1 MSKTLSGW
9 LLAAVALG
17 PPVLGQTG
25 NEVPETSPP
34 SAVAEIVASLEPAT
48 LRTLAEEVLARSPEL
63 ARLRR
68 QAEVAEARAPQVR
81 SLPDPMAALTAFLL
95 TPETR
100 TGPQQLQ
107 ASLSQRFPWAG
118 KLAAAER
125 EALWMAAS
133 ERAQVEVRAL
143 ELVTEARRLLWEL
156 ATLGA
161 EEEILRGDRYT
172 LERFE
177 QLARARYAAG
187 GGIGQPV
194 VKIQAE
200 ITRVDQR
207 LLDVST
213 RRAALTAAVNALR
226 DRPADAAVEVPD
238 LPAVPPG
245 SDPELTESRRRG
257 TAEAPLPAPDGDPE
271 LPDTRRPADAEAE
284 APERPFPSPAEDP
297 EPAETRRLRDAE
309 AEAPERPLPLPG
321 EDPEP
326 AETWRR
332 ADAETEPP
340 SPGAGPELAEL
351 RRWAAARRPE
361 LARER
366 ARIAAAEAAGERAG
380 LERRPDVTVGL
391 GYTLVGEREDAA
403 GRAMPPENNGDDV
416 LGVTVGVNLP
426 VRTTRI
432 EAGIAEAAARR
443 GAAEEALRG
452 ASTAIERDLGDLVQ
466 RLRLTREQS
475 DLFDRVLLLQAEEAL
490 HSAEAAYTAGTLR
503 ALDLLDAER
512 TLFQVRLGA
521 ARARADHL
529 IARARLE
536 GAAGASLDRKGAT
549 P

>member
-284 APERPFPSPAEDP
+284 APERPFP
-297 EPAETRRLRDAE
+297 
-309 AEAPERPLPLPG
+309 LPG

-326 AETWRR
+326 LETWRR

-490 HSAEAAYTAGTLR
+490 RSAEAAYTAGTLR

>member
-1 MSKTLSGW
+1 MSKTLTGW

-25 NEVPETSPP
+25 NEAPETSPP
-34 SAVAEIVASLEPAT
+34 STVAEIVASLEPAT
-48 LRTLAEEVLARSPEL
+48 LRALAEEVLARSPEL

-68 QAEVAEARAPQVR
+68 QAEVAKARAPQLR

-100 TGPQQLQ
+100 TGPQQVQ

-118 KLAAAER
+118 KLGAAER

-207 LLDVST
+207 LLDVAT

-226 DRPADAAVEVPD
+226 DRPADAAVDV
-238 LPAVPPG
+238 
-245 SDPELTESRRRG
+245 
-257 TAEAPLPAPDGDPE
+257 PE
-271 LPDTRRPADAEAE
+271 LPALP
-284 APERPFPSPAEDP
+284 PGPDP
-297 EPAETRRLRDAE
+297 GLT
-309 AEAPERPLPLPG
+309 
-321 EDPEP
+321 
-326 AETWRR
+326 
-332 ADAETEPP
+332 
-340 SPGAGPELAEL
+340 EL
-351 RRWAAARRPE
+351 RRRALARRPE

-403 GRAMPPENNGDDV
+403 GRAMPPEGNGDDV

-426 VRTTRI
+426 VRTARI

-443 GAAEEALRG
+443 GAAEEALR
-452 ASTAIERDLGDLVQ
+452 AAAAAIERDLGDLVP

-490 HSAEAAYTAGTLR
+490 SSAEAAYTAGTLG

-529 IARARLE
+529 VARARLE
-536 GAAGASLDRKGAT
+536 GAVGGSLDSEGAT

>member
-1 MSKTLSGW
+1 MSKTLNG
-9 LLAAVALG
+9 LLLTAAALG

-25 NEVPETSPP
+25 SEARETAPP
-34 SAVAEIVASLEPAT
+34 SAVEEIVASLEPAA
-48 LRTLAEEVLARSPEL
+48 LRALADEILARSPEL

-68 QAEVAEARAPQVR
+68 QAEIAEARAPQVR

-100 TGPQQLQ
+100 TGPQQAQ

-118 KLAAAER
+118 KLVAAER

-143 ELVTEARRLLWEL
+143 ELVTEFRRLVWEL
-156 ATLGA
+156 ATLDA
-161 EEEILRGDRYT
+161 EEEIVRGDRYT

-207 LLDVST
+207 LLDVAA

-226 DRPADAAVEVPD
+226 DRPADAVVEVPD
-238 LPAVPPG
+238 LPALPPG
-245 SDPELTESRRRG
+245 PDPGLTESHHRG
-257 TAEAPLPAPDGDPE
+257 PAATLLPSPDGDPE
-271 LPDTRRPADAEAE
+271 VSDTRRQADAEAE
-284 APERPFPSPAEDP
+284 APELD
-297 EPAETRRLRDAE
+297 
-309 AEAPERPLPLPG
+309 
-321 EDPEP
+321 
-326 AETWRR
+326 
-332 ADAETEPP
+332 
-340 SPGAGPELAEL
+340 EL
-351 RRWAAARRPE
+351 RRWAVARRPE

-391 GYTLVGEREDAA
+391 SYTLVGEREDAG
-403 GRAMPPENNGDDV
+403 GRAMPPEDNGDDIV
-416 LGVTVGVNLP
+416 GVTLGLNLP
-426 VRTTRI
+426 VRRSRI
-432 EAGIAEAAARR
+432 DAGIAEAVARR

-452 ASTAIERDLGDLVQ
+452 AAAAIERDLGDLVQ
-466 RLRLTREQS
+466 RLRLTRQQR

-512 TLFQVRLGA
+512 ILFQVRLGA

-536 GAAGASLDRKGAT
+536 GAVGGGLDTQGAT

>member
-1 MSKTLSGW
+1 
-9 LLAAVALG
+9 
-17 PPVLGQTG
+17 
-25 NEVPETSPP
+25 
-34 SAVAEIVASLEPAT
+34 
-48 LRTLAEEVLARSPEL
+48 
-63 ARLRR
+63 
-68 QAEVAEARAPQVR
+68 
-81 SLPDPMAALTAFLL
+81 MAALTAFLL

-100 TGPQQLQ
+100 TGPQQAQ

-118 KLAAAER
+118 KLVAAER

-143 ELVTEARRLLWEL
+143 ELVTEFRRLVWEL
-156 ATLGA
+156 ATLDA
-161 EEEILRGDRYT
+161 EEEIVRGDRYT

-207 LLDVST
+207 LLDVAA

-226 DRPADAAVEVPD
+226 DRPADAVVEVPD
-238 LPAVPPG
+238 LPALPPG
-245 SDPELTESRRRG
+245 PDPGLTESHHRG
-257 TAEAPLPAPDGDPE
+257 PAATLLPSPDGDPE
-271 LPDTRRPADAEAE
+271 VSDTRRQADAEAE
-284 APERPFPSPAEDP
+284 ATEPPLPPSGQDP
-297 EPAETRRLRDAE
+297 ELAQTRRPAGAE
-309 AEAPERPLPLPG
+309 AEAPEL
-321 EDPEP
+321 D
-326 AETWRR
+326 
-332 ADAETEPP
+332 
-340 SPGAGPELAEL
+340 EL
-351 RRWAAARRPE
+351 RRWAVARRPE

-391 GYTLVGEREDAA
+391 SYTLVGEREDAG
-403 GRAMPPENNGDDV
+403 GRAMPPEDNGDDIV
-416 LGVTVGVNLP
+416 GVTLGLNLP
-426 VRTTRI
+426 VRRSRI
-432 EAGIAEAAARR
+432 DAGIAEAVARR

-452 ASTAIERDLGDLVQ
+452 AAAAIERDLGDLVQ
-466 RLRLTREQS
+466 RLRLTRQQR

-512 TLFQVRLGA
+512 ILFQVRLGA

-536 GAAGASLDRKGAT
+536 GAVGGGLDTQGAT